1 MNIFLIIIINFFI
14 IISNSSAQIVSSS
27 FHTLFTFI
35 HNDPCILE
43 DVFQIPIPNYVKP
56 YCHSLTEM
64 NYIQTMENLDYSA
77 FIHIERMIDEGCPF
91 SHNTCSPYCYIY
103 DKKSCDFFDRI
114 KYYLQPEQKIKKIG
128 EVLVKDNSLNGLKA
142 IVHFMNSEPH
152 AKIILDKSFHY
163 YGIAHYHDTFNINFL
178 ESVSTKKINNL
189 ETISIFHQEKEYILT
204 TQELCDSSK
213 KLVYQNLDMKIY
225 S

>member
-1 MNIFLIIIINFFI
+1 MKIYIIKILFFI
-14 IISNSSAQIVSSS
+14 LPVISSQIISSS

-43 DVFQIPIPNYVKP
+43 TVFEIKIPDYAKQ
-56 YCHSLTEM
+56 YCNSLTEM

-77 FIHIERMIDEGCPF
+77 FIHIERMADEGCPF
-91 SHNTCSPYCYIY
+91 SHDTCSPYCYIY

-114 KYYLQPEQKIKKIG
+114 KYYLDFDTDIKKIG
-128 EVLVKDNSLNGLKA
+128 EVLVKDNSLDSLEA
-142 IVHFMNSEPH
+142 IVHFINSEPH
-152 AKIILDKSFHY
+152 AKIILDKSFNY
-163 YGIAHYHDTFNINFL
+163 YGIAHYHDIFNINFL
-178 ESVSTKKINNL
+178 ESDSTNKNNNNL

-213 KLVYQNLDMKIY
+213 NLVYQNLDMKIY
-225 S
+225 I